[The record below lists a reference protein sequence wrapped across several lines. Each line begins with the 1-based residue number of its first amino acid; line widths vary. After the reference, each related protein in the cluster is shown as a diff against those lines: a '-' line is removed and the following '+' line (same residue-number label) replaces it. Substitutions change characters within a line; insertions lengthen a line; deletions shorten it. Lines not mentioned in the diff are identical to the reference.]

1 MTNHQ
6 SKNKDGEA
14 SWGGVINVG
23 IFAVII
29 FLASFVIYLNFRNSE
44 ANLEPAVVTFT
55 PTLFSSGQP
64 IQPLALA
71 TTPVILPS
79 ATNNNTPFVT
89 LTPAVGFVSNVQDNF
104 NAQISCSEIKI
115 SNLRKSPG
123 YVDKDDTKDVIS
135 EIPCEQFVELLGE
148 TKYVDD
154 LTWWKVKWRDYEGWM
169 SEHTGSGKVILVIA
183 QPANFSQSNPEE
195 FVFWYFNAV
204 WRERDYRYLWDNFLT
219 SSFQNHSSSGDFN
232 EYVKWWDSV
241 LRIDFNT
248 IDILQNNGA
257 TAEIKIN
264 ITLYL
269 ADKRILDNRKYE
281 YAIVFDSNKNIWMF
295 DYR

>member
-6 SKNKDGEA
+6 SKNKDREA

-29 FLASFVIYLNFRNSE
+29 FLVSFVIYLNFRNSE
-44 ANLEPAVVTFT
+44 ANLEPAIVTLT

-64 IQPLALA
+64 KPLPALA

-79 ATNNNTPFVT
+79 ATNTNTPFVT
-89 LTPAVGFVSNVQDNF
+89 LTPTIGFVSNVQDSF
-104 NAQISCSEIKI
+104 SAQVSCSEIKR

-123 YVDKDDTKDVIS
+123 FVDKDDTKDVIF

-169 SEHTGSGKVILVIA
+169 SDHTGSGKVILVIA
-183 QPANFSQSNPEE
+183 QPAIFSQSNPEE

-241 LRIDFNT
+241 LRIDFNS

-264 ITLYL
+264 VTFYL

-281 YAIVFDSNKNIWMF
+281 YAIVFDSNKNVWMF